1 MGERMCRSSHL
12 LLPSS
17 IPSLSWS
24 REGMKRIVKRRKDF
38 NGSEKRAVARARC
51 QKFVPRQQFP
61 DFVAI
66 KPFLPPSPFSQ
77 PPLFNLLNN
86 WERTIEERHL
96 EREKGI
102 MNFCLLPSSYY
113 FGLFKI
119 SSSISVC
126 NSFSNKSGVFCSWNF
141 LIIRRGVKLQQGI
154 VVIARVEVKNFFS
167 LPSKFIYYQSSR
179 FPRIPGSDLNSKE
192 N

>member
-24 REGMKRIVKRRKDF
+24 REGMKRIVKRRKEF
-38 NGSEKRAVARARC
+38 NGIREACRGQGSMPEIRSTAI
-51 QKFVPRQQFP
+51 VPRFRGNKTISAS
-61 DFVAI
+61 VSL
-66 KPFLPPSPFSQ
+66 PFLSASPFQ
-77 PPLFNLLNN
+77 L
-86 WERTIEERHL
+86 IEQLEKDDRHL

-113 FGLFKI
+113 FALFKI

-141 LIIRRGVKLQQGI
+141 LVIRRGIKL
-154 VVIARVEVKNFFS
+154 
-167 LPSKFIYYQSSR
+167 
-179 FPRIPGSDLNSKE
+179 
-192 N
+192 